1 MTPKTIECVIFDCDG
16 TLVDSE
22 ILCNQGLVNVFTRY
36 RALITLEECLTK
48 YKGGKMVEILTAIC
62 GDHHLSLNLA
72 ELEKEYREELR
83 QLFDK
88 YLTPVN
94 GVPLMLEKI
103 QMPICVASNGPAS
116 KMEHTLGLTGLLPRF
131 EGKLFSAFDANCWK
145 PDPGLLAYAAK
156 GMGVNLGKCV
166 LVEDSVPGVMAGINA
181 GIPVFH
187 YCRDE
192 HSEPVNH
199 PLVTRFA
206 NMEALPSLLLQ
217 AD

>member
-1 MTPKTIECVIFDCDG
+1 MECVIFDCDG

-22 ILCNQGLVNVFTRY
+22 ILCNQGLVNVFSRY
-36 RALITLEECLTK
+36 GAQVTLEECLIK

-62 GDHHLSLNLA
+62 GDYHLSLDLD

-88 YLTPVN
+88 HLMPVE
-94 GVPLMLEKI
+94 GVPQMLEKI
-103 QMPICVASNGPAS
+103 RLPVCVASNGPAS
-116 KMEHTLGLTGLLPRF
+116 KMEHTLGLTGLLSRF

-156 GMGVNLGKCV
+156 GMGANLANCV

-192 HSEPVNH
+192 HAEPVDH
-199 PLVTRFA
+199 PLVTRFSD
-206 NMEALPSLLLQ
+206 MGELIGLLV
-217 AD
+217 